1 MSPPGDANRTKIQAA
16 AVVGQAVR
24 ASFDH
29 FASELRVAQQKGE
42 KAEAHDLRVGIRRLL
57 AALELALALDEELL
71 PARLLRD
78 LKRVLDALSPLRD
91 LEIQRQA
98 LEGQELAEGTRRELT
113 KRLARREHKVRRGLK
128 KRVDDFPLRRS
139 EQAVASACAVLDAGD
154 GDRTQSATLAVV
166 GAIARRYWAFDRR
179 RRAASDAGMKELHRV
194 RIAFKKYRY
203 VVELGAPLLKP
214 LSEQARE
221 AMKLFQ
227 DQLGALQDSTVVL
240 ELLDRGRATRDLVE
254 ELVNHQRELAAGV
267 RETLATQSAARVPEF
282 SQPLC

>member
-29 FASELRVAQQKGE
+29 FAAELRVAQQKGE

-98 LEGQELAEGTRRELT
+98 LEGQELPESTRRELT
-113 KRLARREHKVRRGLK
+113 KRLARREHKVRRALK
-128 KRVDDFPLRRS
+128 KRVEDFPLRRS
-139 EQAVASACAVLDAGD
+139 EAAVASACAVLDAGD
-154 GDRTQSATLAVV
+154 GDRTQSAKLAVV

-214 LSEQARE
+214 ISEQSRE

-254 ELVNHQRELAAGV
+254 ELVNRQRELAAGV

-282 SQPLC
+282 SQPLR